1 MKRPQIDPRSIFHEA
16 VRMCSFDHF
25 LARDAGAGFE
35 GSFKPQ
41 GTLSKG
47 RSSSCSPAPSG
58 SKERAG

>member
-1 MKRPQIDPRSIFHEA
+1 
-16 VRMCSFDHF
+16 MCSFDHF

-58 SKERAG
+58 SKERA